1 MKRWWWALVST
12 LFSLYFLL
20 FCAPYEGF
28 LPPRPKVEEEQAYE
42 REEEKEE

>member
-1 MKRWWWALVST
+1 MKRWWRALVST
-12 LFSLYFLL
+12 LFSFYLLL

-28 LPPRPKVEEEQAYE
+28 LPPRPKIEEEQAYE